1 METASES
8 GGTGRAPARDL
19 LFRLTEA
26 LCGLSCLEDQA
37 GRTYFA
43 GMLGEELNRHV
54 DLRGTKLREDAV
66 ALVRA
71 ALSVQAGE
79 RVLVDVVR
87 VFEGVAAASVFE
99 ELIGPGDPQSDVLP
113 GPLDQ
118 PDLDTAS
125 ALLRTVRGTLPA
137 GALRD
142 ALAGDLHLDPPPGL
156 SPAQLL
162 TYATELNAQP
172 DGLPP
177 AVLLIDLAAELT
189 SSPDR
194 RLALSAWATG
204 WARRAGLLTALEHR
218 RAERAAASTV
228 DPAIPRCLVVAV
240 EPARDGSDDIVVRPW
255 LNTVPGRWQP
265 RAAEPETTS
274 LHRLGRAVER
284 ALRQVV
290 RLSPTPHPP
299 VLPTAGQP
307 PPYVEF
313 VLPYDLLNHDMA
325 GLTVRSADGRP
336 QPLGLKYG
344 VHLRSLERMR
354 ADDLMVRAQ
363 WLERWETL
371 RTRGVAVHG
380 WRTADRTGAD
390 AWQARLASE
399 PSRTAA
405 VLDAP
410 DGGAATDAVKAA
422 IAEGIGLAV
431 WDRRG
436 EFSEERREVVTAV
449 FSAVPTPTQIP
460 VAIHRLRR
468 TAGLDAAGPL
478 LLGRHIAFLWDDPHR
493 LVDIQTAA
501 DYGFDDH
508 DSEETW

>member
-1 METASES
+1 
-8 GGTGRAPARDL
+8 
-19 LFRLTEA
+19 
-26 LCGLSCLEDQA
+26 
-37 GRTYFA
+37 
-43 GMLGEELNRHV
+43 MLAEELNRHV

-71 ALSVQAGE
+71 ALSVRSGD

-87 VFEGVAAASVFE
+87 VFEGAAAARVFE
-99 ELIGPGDPQSDVLP
+99 ELIGPGEIQNEVLP
-113 GPLDQ
+113 GPLDPQ
-118 PDLDTAS
+118 DLDAAS
-125 ALLRTVRGTLPA
+125 ALLRSVQGALPA
-137 GALRD
+137 DALRNVF
-142 ALAGDLHLDPPPGL
+142 ASDLHLDPPPGL

-177 AVLLIDLAAELT
+177 AVLLIDHAAELT
-189 SSPDR
+189 SSSER
-194 RLALSAWATG
+194 RLALSAWASA
-204 WARRAGLLTALEHR
+204 WARRADLLTALERR
-218 RAERAAASTV
+218 RAERAAGSAA
-228 DPAIPRCLVVAV
+228 DPTIPRCLVVAV

-290 RLSPTPHPP
+290 RLSPTPHAP
-299 VLPTAGQP
+299 AEISGQT

-325 GLTVRSADGRP
+325 GLTIRSVDGRP

-354 ADDLMVRAQ
+354 TDDLMVRAQ

-371 RTRGVAVHG
+371 RSRGIGVHG
-380 WRTADRTGAD
+380 WRTSERTGLD
-390 AWQARLASE
+390 AWQASLASE

-410 DGGAATDAVKAA
+410 DGGAATEAVKAA

-460 VAIHRLRR
+460 IAIHRLRR
-468 TAGLDAAGPL
+468 TAGLDVAGPL

-508 DSEETW
+508 DSEETPL